1 MRPLRRLL
9 AGLLSLAGV
18 GALLS
23 AHAGWWAQRAVLDS
37 DAFASTTGDAVS
49 EPAVRD
55 FFADEITGRVVA
67 ELPAEA
73 SSFRSRIRAE
83 IASLVATEAFVTV
96 VEDTVRDVHRAL
108 VDDEV
113 DVLVLDLSGAVPL
126 VRSAVE
132 RVDPRVAEAVPAGVL
147 ESVPVGGEG
156 DLPDL
161 SRIDETTGS
170 LTPVAAAVAVFGIG
184 AAFLLAPERF
194 RLARRVGILT
204 ALGAGALFALVLLA
218 PSAAA
223 GGIDDEATRDA
234 VEVTAR
240 VFVRSLQWETGA
252 IAAVGLVVTGLG
264 ALGARRPRTARL
276 R

>member
-1 MRPLRRLL
+1 M
-9 AGLLSLAGV
+9 
-18 GALLS
+18 
-23 AHAGWWAQRAVLDS
+23 AHAGWWAQREVLDS
-37 DAFASTTGDAVS
+37 DAFASTTGDAAS
-49 EPAVRD
+49 EPAVRE
-55 FFADEITGRVVA
+55 FFADEITARVVA

-83 IASLVATEAFVTV
+83 IASLVATEEFVSV

-108 VDDEV
+108 VDDRV

-132 RVDPRVAEAVPAGVL
+132 RVDPRAAAAVPAGAL
-147 ESVPVGGEG
+147 EAVPVGGEG

-161 SRIDETTGS
+161 SRMDEATGS

-184 AAFLLAPERF
+184 GAFLLAPERL
-194 RLARRVGILT
+194 RLARRVGFLT
-204 ALGAGALFALVLLA
+204 ALGAGALFVLVLLA
-218 PSAAA
+218 PSVAA
-223 GGIDDEATRDA
+223 GGIDDEATRGA

-252 IAAVGLVVTGLG
+252 IAAVGLAVTGLG